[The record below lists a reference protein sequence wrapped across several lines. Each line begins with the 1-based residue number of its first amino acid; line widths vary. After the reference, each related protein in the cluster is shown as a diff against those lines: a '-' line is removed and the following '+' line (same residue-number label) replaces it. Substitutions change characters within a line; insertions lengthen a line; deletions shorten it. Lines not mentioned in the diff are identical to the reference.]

1 MLKLETKGHAFAGF
15 GAPFTA
21 TEALDAA
28 TDTKMIPSKAIGS
41 LAALWDR
48 LVGFKDIFIFFVGI
62 SVIHQI
68 FVARAANDTVYDRCA
83 SSSVLALMYFLVA
96 VSFTA
101 IISIVRSV
109 RPLSVMFELAVTL
122 LNVVTATAIA
132 AASGPHRWA
141 LKLGESDYCSAQNN
155 SLSALEYLFADVLG
169 SGSVV
174 ALALI
179 VLVKPPGGSYG
190 LLWVLALAIVAILL
204 QLTVI
209 DPYLV
214 EELSSSWKF
223 VENNGTSADSE
234 ISDLT
239 NRLSGLEELFN
250 TTATR

>member
-1 MLKLETKGHAFAGF
+1 LFC
-15 GAPFTA
+15 
-21 TEALDAA
+21 
-28 TDTKMIPSKAIGS
+28 
-41 LAALWDR
+41 
-48 LVGFKDIFIFFVGI
+48 FFVGI

-68 FVARAANDTVYDRCA
+68 LVARAANDTVYDRCA
-83 SSSVLALMYFLVA
+83 SSSVLGLMYVLVA

-132 AASGPHRWA
+132 AASGLWRPQAEPPNHRTTKPHRNPPTPKPRLGPHRWA
-141 LKLGESDYCSAQNN
+141 LQLNESDHCSAQAN

-190 LLWVLALAIVAILL
+190 LLWVLALAVVAILL
-204 QLTVI
+204 QLTVRAT
-209 DPYLV
+209 DPHA
-214 EELSSSWKF
+214 SPK
-223 VENNGTSADSE
+223 GQ
-234 ISDLT
+234 
-239 NRLSGLEELFN
+239 R
-250 TTATR
+250 